1 MSYKSIVVQLDMSA
15 RAHPRLEYALHLAR
29 QFDAHLTGVFSA
41 FTPDPRSFYVM
52 AGAADYYEEHRKTRQ
67 ERHGALERIFH
78 AELLRADVRGQW
90 VDYPDSAGEA
100 VPRYAR
106 YADLVVAGQDDPDDP
121 ESFIAD
127 HFPET
132 LVMTCG
138 RPVLFIP
145 YTGVFPTLGANIMVA
160 WNGSRESARAVQDAM
175 PLLQRAEKV
184 TVVRLNE
191 SKGEP
196 SASRANRIPGADIAL
211 LLARHD
217 VKAEVA
223 ALDGVNDIPMGDML
237 MSRASDLGADLVVMG
252 AYGHSRWQEL
262 VMGGATR
269 TLLESM
275 PVPVLMSH

>member
-15 RAHPRLEYALHLAR
+15 RAHPRLEYAVRLAR
-29 QFDAHLTGVFSA
+29 QFGAHLTGVFSA
-41 FTPDPRSFYVM
+41 FTPDPRSFHVM
-52 AGAADYYEEHRKTRQ
+52 AGVADYYEAHRQSRQ

-78 AELLRADVRGQW
+78 AELLRAGVTGQW
-90 VDYPDSAGEA
+90 IDHDESAGEA
-100 VPRYAR
+100 IPRYAR

-132 LVMTCG
+132 LVMSAG

-145 YTGVFPTLGANIMVA
+145 YTGVFPTLGANIMLA
-160 WNGSRESARAVQDAM
+160 WNGSRESARAVHDAL
-175 PLLQRAEKV
+175 PLLQRAENV
-184 TVVRLNE
+184 TVVRLNH
-191 SKGEP
+191 KDEP
-196 SASRANRIPGADIAL
+196 RDSRIPGADIAL
-211 LLARHD
+211 ILARHG

-223 ALDGVNDIPMGDML
+223 ALDGVGNLPLGDVL
-237 MSRASDLGADLVVMG
+237 LSRASDLGADLVVMG

-269 TLLESM
+269 SMLESM
-275 PVPVLMSH
+275 TVPVLMSH